1 MRRVTGP
8 ASIDV
13 PRRLPGGVWGPP
25 PIEARL
31 QYSSN
36 GTPTVTWRDGAT
48 GAMVPSSIRDATAA
62 RAEMGWPQLFALQ
75 IAVVGDKPPP
85 QNPQQDIV
93 VRARVT
99 WAVESAESSVNI
111 GVPWTGTDEVWPA
124 ALGNTYLALPA
135 QRVSVEWIGVDAS
148 TDAGLAL
155 YATVLRA
162 TVTIGLASP
171 PQVVNG

>member
-36 GTPTVTWRDGAT
+36 GTPTVTWRNGAT

-62 RAEMGWPQLFALQ
+62 RAEMGWPQLFAVQ
-75 IAVVGDKPPP
+75 IAVVGNPPPP
-85 QNPQQDIV
+85 QNPQQAIV

-99 WAVESAESSVNI
+99 WAVESAESSVII

-124 ALGNTYLALPA
+124 ALGNDHLALPA
-135 QRVSVEWIGVDAS
+135 QRVSVEWIGIDAS
-148 TDAGLAL
+148 PDAGLAL
-155 YATVLRA
+155 YTTFLRA
-162 TVTIGLASP
+162 TVTIGLVSP
-171 PQVVNG
+171 PQVVHG